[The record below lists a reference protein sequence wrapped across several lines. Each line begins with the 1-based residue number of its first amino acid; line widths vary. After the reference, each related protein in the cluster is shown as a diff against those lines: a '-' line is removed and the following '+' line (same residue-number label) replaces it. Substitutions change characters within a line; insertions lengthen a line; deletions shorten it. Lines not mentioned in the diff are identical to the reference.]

1 MAVIRLVRVDN
12 RLIHG
17 QVATGWISKSGAT
30 KIVVIDDK
38 SAANEMMRDL
48 LELATPPGIQ
58 LNVFTVAEAAE
69 EWKKDQFG
77 ASGSVMV
84 IFKSIPAAFEAR
96 QLGFTFTELQ
106 IGGTATGAD
115 RKVLEG
121 AISLNPAEYDML
133 QKMHSEGVAI
143 TLQQTVQ
150 TRIVAWQDVAKR
162 LKF

>member
-17 QVATGWISKSGAT
+17 QVATGWISKSGAS
-30 KIVVIDDK
+30 KIVVVDDR
-38 SAANEMMRDL
+38 SATNELMRDV
-48 LELATPPGIQ
+48 LELATPPGIH
-58 LNVFTVAEAAE
+58 LDVYTVAQAAE

-77 ASGSVMV
+77 AGSVMV
-84 IFKSIPAAFEAR
+84 IFKSIPYAFDAFGR
-96 QLGFTFTELQ
+96 GFAFKELQ

-121 AISLNPAEYDML
+121 AVSMNAAEFEML
-133 QKMHSEGVAI
+133 QKLTEAGVEVTI
-143 TLQQTVQ
+143 QQTVQ
-150 TRIVAWQDVAKR
+150 TKITAWRDAAKR

>member
-17 QVATGWISKSGAT
+17 QVATGWISKSGAN
-30 KIVVIDDK
+30 KIVVVDDR
-38 SAANEMMRDL
+38 SATNELMRDV
-48 LELATPPGIQ
+48 LELATPPGIH
-58 LNVFTVAEAAE
+58 LDVFTVAQAAE

-77 ASGSVMV
+77 AGSVMV
-84 IFKSIPAAFEAR
+84 IFKSIPGAFEAR
-96 QLGFTFTELQ
+96 EKGFDYGELQ

-121 AISLNPAEYDML
+121 AVSLNTAEYDML
-133 QKMHSEGVAI
+133 QKLAEAGVDV
-143 TLQQTVQ
+143 TVQQTVQ
-150 TRIVAWQDVAKR
+150 TRVIAWRDAAKR

>member
-30 KIVVIDDK
+30 GIVVIDDR
-38 SAANEMMRDL
+38 SANNELMRDV
-48 LELATPPGIQ
+48 LELATPPGTR
-58 LNVFTVAEAAE
+58 LNVYTVAQAAE

-77 ASGSVMV
+77 TGSVMV
-84 IFKSIPAAFEAR
+84 IFKSIPGAYEAR
-96 QLGFTFTELQ
+96 EKGFDFTELQ

-121 AISLNPAEYDML
+121 AISLNAAEYEML
-133 QKMHSEGVAI
+133 RNMAEAGVDV

-150 TRIVAWQDVAKR
+150 TRVITWRDAAKR

>member
-1 MAVIRLVRVDN
+1 MAQVRLVRVDN

-17 QVATGWISKSGAT
+17 QVATGWISKSGAS
-30 KIVVIDDK
+30 KIVVIDDR
-38 SAANEMMRDL
+38 SATNELMRDV
-48 LELATPPGIQ
+48 LELATPPGIH
-58 LNVFTVAEAAE
+58 LDVYTVAQAAE

-77 ASGSVMV
+77 AGSAMV

-96 QLGFTFTELQ
+96 EKGFDYSELQ

-121 AISLNPAEYDML
+121 AISLNAAEYEML
-133 QKMHSEGVAI
+133 QKLSDGGVDV

-150 TRIVAWQDVAKR
+150 TRVIAWRDAAKR
-162 LKF
+162 LQF